1 MLYCSCCITHIVIV
15 AIVYVLSNI
24 NATTTKNLE
33 KHTEKEIHINNQA
46 GQIEMLSPI
55 ISERFA

>member
-1 MLYCSCCITHIVIV
+1 MQQLQ
-15 AIVYVLSNI
+15 
-24 NATTTKNLE
+24 KNLE
-33 KHTEKEIHINNQA
+33 KNTEKEIHINNQA